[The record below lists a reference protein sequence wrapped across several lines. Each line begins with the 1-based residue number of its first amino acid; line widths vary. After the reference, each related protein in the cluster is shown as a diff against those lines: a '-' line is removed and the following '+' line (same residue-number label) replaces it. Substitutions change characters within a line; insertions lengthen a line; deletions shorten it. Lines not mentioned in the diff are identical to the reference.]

1 MPKPAFGDGDASF
14 QAAGGHEGISSLVD
28 AFYRYMDTLPEA
40 VTIRNMHSHDL
51 DESIE
56 KLKVFLAGW
65 LGGPKE
71 YANRFGQIR
80 IPKVHAHLD
89 IDEPERDAWMLCME
103 RAVAEQ
109 EAWADDFKT
118 YFLGAIARPAEKVR
132 KASVARRKED

>member
-1 MPKPAFGDGDASF
+1 MPKPAFGDENASF
-14 QAAGGHEGISSLVD
+14 EAAGEHEGIGKLVD

-51 DESIE
+51 DESAE
-56 KLKVFLAGW
+56 KLKVFLTGW

-71 YANRFGQIR
+71 YANRFGQIK
-80 IPKVHAHLD
+80 IPRVHAHLD
-89 IDEPERDAWMLCME
+89 IDELERDAWMLCME

-109 EAWADDFKT
+109 DAWADDFKE

-132 KASVARRKED
+132 KASVQRREEG